1 VEPKKPKPDDSQP
14 TGRPPGHFM
23 DDKLAEATAR
33 FIAEAKRRA
42 ERRTRDAAGRDG
54 WDRR

>member
-1 VEPKKPKPDDSQP
+1 
-14 TGRPPGHFM
+14 M
-23 DDKLAEATAR
+23 DDKLAHDTAR

-42 ERRTRDAAGRDG
+42 ERWTRVEAQREG

>member
-1 VEPKKPKPDDSQP
+1 
-14 TGRPPGHFM
+14 M
-23 DDKLAEATAR
+23 DDKLARDTAR

-42 ERRTRDAAGRDG
+42 ERRTRLNGEREREG